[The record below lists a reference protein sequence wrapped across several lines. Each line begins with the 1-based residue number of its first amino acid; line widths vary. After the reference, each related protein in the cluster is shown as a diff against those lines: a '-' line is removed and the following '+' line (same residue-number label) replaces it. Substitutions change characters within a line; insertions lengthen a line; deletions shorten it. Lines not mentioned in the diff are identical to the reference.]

1 MEIFTDFPSPDH
13 KSAHQRT
20 YPPSPSGD
28 VQGCTKIRERQDAT
42 QGRVNVASAGCAGAT
57 SRAIGGGGDE
67 GTPALTCCTGTYECR
82 ERRMRWSDLCP
93 LPKGRGGEVTN
104 ALNVHSCRGAGATGV
119 VAPRARIREVA
130 ENLHAGGE
138 KE

>member
-57 SRAIGGGGDE
+57 SRAIRKDGDE
-67 GTPALTCCTGTYECR
+67 GTPALT
-82 ERRMRWSDLCP
+82 LCP
-93 LPKGRGGEVTN
+93 LPRGGGGVGEK
-104 ALNVHSCRGAGATGV
+104 SPPRGG
-119 VAPRARIREVA
+119 
-130 ENLHAGGE
+130 GGE
-138 KE
+138 GEGGPPPPQ